1 MAADRGTRALSFL
14 GGAKRGRVLFEQ
26 LDHGAGFGLVGE
38 PDRDALA
45 VGGTH
50 AGDAPRL
57 PIGLP
62 EHMPDGRNL
71 LHHGLVEP
79 ILFERIAVTARA
91 QEPLRKESRPAFD
104 AAPDCN
110 APIHSRRSN
119 TAAAAVP
126 RSE

>member
-1 MAADRGTRALSFL
+1 MAAGRGMRALSFL
-14 GGAKRGRVLFEQ
+14 GGAERCRVLLEQ
-26 LDHGAGFGLVGE
+26 LDHSAGFGLVGE
-38 PDRDALA
+38 GDRDALA
-45 VGGTH
+45 VGRAH

-62 EHMPDGRNL
+62 EHVADGRNL
-71 LHHGLVEP
+71 LDHGLVDP

-91 QEPLRKESRPAFD
+91 EKPLRKKSRPAFD

-110 APIHSRRSN
+110 ASIHSIRSS

-126 RSE
+126 P

>member
-1 MAADRGTRALSFL
+1 MAAGGGTRALSFL
-14 GGAKRGRVLFEQ
+14 GGAERRRVLFEQ

-38 PDRDALA
+38 PNRDALA
-45 VGGTH
+45 VGGAH
-50 AGDAPRL
+50 AGDAPWL

-71 LHHGLVEP
+71 LHHGLVDP
-79 ILFERIAVTARA
+79 IFFERIAVTTRA
-91 QEPLRKESRPAFD
+91 QEPLRKESGPAFD

-110 APIHSRRSN
+110 ASIHSARSN

-126 RSE
+126 P